1 MKQSETREFVGSII
15 SGELDEDFVLKVFDR
30 LYKKELKKLLDQAF
44 EFGIRDTAKYVY
56 EEWKEKV
63 LEDKK

>member
-1 MKQSETREFVGSII
+1 MKQSETR
-15 SGELDEDFVLKVFDR
+15 
-30 LYKKELKKLLDQAF
+30 KLLDQAF
-44 EFGIRDTAKYVY
+44 EFGERDTARYVY